1 MKKGSVRSSRLAL
14 CLALVGCVTLGGCGV
29 ATVSEPRSVAGG
41 NDLLTDPEDGRI
53 EATAIPDS
61 VFVYFLRNGRV
72 MPVYRSITLPSDATT
87 IDAIDSALRELRKGP
102 TAKEKAAGF
111 TSQFST
117 INPEGSAQ
125 IGISRIEK
133 GEAIV
138 GLGFSSF
145 SELPKAETVQAL
157 AQLVFTVVNARPGVG
172 GVRLNFVDATNS
184 VFLTNIPTEQGVTQS
199 TLYPEEFRCLGI
211 GLCPEKPTVPPE

>member
-1 MKKGSVRSSRLAL
+1 MRRPRWIAVL
-14 CLALVGCVTLGGCGV
+14 LVSFSLVITGCGV
-29 ATVSEPRSVAGG
+29 ASVSEPRAVAAGG
-41 NDLLTDPEDGRI
+41 NNVLTDPQDGSI

-102 TAKEKAAGF
+102 NAKELAVGY
-111 TSQFST
+111 TSAFPT

-125 IGISRIEK
+125 IGISRIER

-145 SELPKAETVQAL
+145 GQLPNDKSVQAL

-172 GVRLNFVDATNS
+172 GVRLNFVDATTNT
-184 VFLTNIPTEQGVTQS
+184 FITNIPTEEGFTQG
-199 TLYPEEFRCLGI
+199 TLFPEEFRCLGI
-211 GLCPEKPTVPPE
+211 GLCPETPDLVSE